1 MEKITKFYSKFN
13 IDDSQPGTIVES
25 PFTIE
30 TRTEVLGNF
39 KDHGK
44 KSPLLQTEKLN
55 QYYEKNNIFGYRWSF
70 EFRYL

>member
-13 IDDSQPGTIVES
+13 IDDSQPGTIVEC

-39 KDHGK
+39 KDYGK
-44 KSPLLQTEKLN
+44 KSPSFKQ
-55 QYYEKNNIFGYRWSF
+55 KN
-70 EFRYL
+70 